1 MSVSQTACL
10 CCVLE
15 TEAPLKEKLT
25 KYNGQQPFRKEGGGV
40 GICESSG
47 HGGYR
52 AVSPN
57 PSLARR
63 NESSASAVEE
73 QHTQ

>member
-1 MSVSQTACL
+1 M
-10 CCVLE
+10 LE
-15 TEAPLKEKLT
+15 TEAPRKEKLT
-25 KYNGQQPFRKEGGGV
+25 KYNGQQPFRMNAPEGAAIRKEGGGV
-40 GICESSG
+40 GICDSSG

-57 PSLARR
+57 LSPARR

-73 QHTQ
+73 QHTR

>member
-1 MSVSQTACL
+1 MN
-10 CCVLE
+10 
-15 TEAPLKEKLT
+15 APE
-25 KYNGQQPFRKEGGGV
+25 GAAIRKEGGGV
-40 GICESSG
+40 GICDSSG

-57 PSLARR
+57 PSPARR

-73 QHTQ
+73 QHTR